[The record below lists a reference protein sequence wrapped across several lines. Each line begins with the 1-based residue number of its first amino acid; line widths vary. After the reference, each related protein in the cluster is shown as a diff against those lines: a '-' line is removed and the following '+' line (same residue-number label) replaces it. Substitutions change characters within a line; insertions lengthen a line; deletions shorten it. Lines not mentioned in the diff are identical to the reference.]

1 MCSSPSKITS
11 LAIAAAVGIVL
22 GMPRVSQAQSEPA
35 VTNDQSHRVS
45 IAYIPP
51 SNSALQAQYD
61 VLKDHRALE
70 QIQEILSPLH
80 WPEELTIKTME
91 CGVVN
96 SWYRRE
102 NLQPTVTICMSF

>member
-80 WPEELTIKTME
+80 WPEELT
-91 CGVVN
+91 
-96 SWYRRE
+96 SRRW
-102 NLQPTVTICMSF
+102 NAGW